1 MIRYSNKSGFG
12 VICSRWGSVFNDTA
26 KPALFAAVMTSLV
39 YLSTKGYFGPA
50 AQLDLTSF
58 EHPIAFQSYAFSLA
72 YLVSMRAK
80 LALDR
85 YTAGIENVQFM
96 TSKWADAFMQ
106 LRAFVAAEQAN
117 CPEEKVHR
125 INAFIQQQLHWFSM
139 LSGCAMKAL
148 AEEKLDLELF
158 EVVKVPPLG
167 VQYMDD
173 ILMSEQ
179 TAAKPVPR
187 DARGVTLHSRY
198 DMLHRSTRN
207 PITSFKMPHMRLTV
221 LGVMPPEEIEKLKK
235 MPDMINAIMMWIIE
249 SITLAHVRGDVSV
262 AL

>member
-85 YTAGIENVQFM
+85 YTSGIENVHR
-96 TSKWADAFMQ
+96 AG
-106 LRAFVAAEQAN
+106 LRGGGGVGM
-117 CPEEKVHR
+117 VV
-125 INAFIQQQLHWFSM
+125 
-139 LSGCAMKAL
+139 SGMVSVGL
-148 AEEKLDLELF
+148 
-158 EVVKVPPLG
+158 
-167 VQYMDD
+167 
-173 ILMSEQ
+173 
-179 TAAKPVPR
+179 
-187 DARGVTLHSRY
+187 
-198 DMLHRSTRN
+198 
-207 PITSFKMPHMRLTV
+207 V
-221 LGVMPPEEIEKLKK
+221 LGCIEAKFCK
-235 MPDMINAIMMWIIE
+235 
-249 SITLAHVRGDVSV
+249 
-262 AL
+262 